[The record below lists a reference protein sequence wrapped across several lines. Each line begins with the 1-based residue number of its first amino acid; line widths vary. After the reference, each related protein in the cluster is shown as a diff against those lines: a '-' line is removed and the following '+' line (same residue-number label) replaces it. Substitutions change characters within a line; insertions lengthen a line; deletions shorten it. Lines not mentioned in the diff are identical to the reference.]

1 MSTLTTSPLLTPEEA
16 AKWLRATTH
25 SLERWRSAGGGP
37 TFTKIG
43 RRVVYSLAD
52 LEAWVARQRREHTGA
67 HASVAPPLSPRLTV
81 DQ

>member
-1 MSTLTTSPLLTPEEA
+1 MSTRTPSPLLTPEEA
-16 AKWLRATTH
+16 AKFLRATVH

-52 LEAWVARQRREHTGA
+52 LEAWVARQRRDHTA
-67 HASVAPPLSPRLTV
+67 ANAFVAPPLSV
-81 DQ
+81 